1 MLLYELK
8 NREEEEVPIF
18 IFIYLVPQK
27 RGEVVENYN
36 RRHSGHNY
44 FNRMNNIKGKNFTL
58 FM

>member
-1 MLLYELK
+1 VYELK
-8 NREEEEVPIF
+8 NREEEEVP

>member
-1 MLLYELK
+1 MYELK
-8 NREEEEVPIF
+8 NREEEEVPII

-36 RRHSGHNY
+36 SRHSGHNY